1 MSESGF
7 FSFFGF
13 SSRSKVFGRL
23 GNIIDNSFYIILTTI
38 GTIALGFGGG
48 LVGNYKYDELMN
60 AAVTRSDQAWVI
72 ISYPL
77 IWMLIGA
84 VLVILGAIGTFKD
97 QKKLQERAD
106 SLESQ
111 VSIIPELN
119 DAINSAQETME
130 SYKSNLR
137 KMHSELVATHLKSA
151 YKSLYLTTSDR
162 ISIYYEHANDFYLL
176 ARYSKNP
183 VFAKPHR
190 LKFALNQGVIGKAWQ
205 NQRHVERDCPNSEDQ
220 PEPYLKYLSEKYGFK
235 PAQAM
240 NFAMKSCRY
249 VAVAIADADAHTGVI
264 VFESTASPF
273 FEGSEGR
280 LEENIYEFCRDYQ
293 SIHSKFLRDG
303 LELNREVHAANST
316 NASVEQDFL
325 NHFKEVTK

>member
-1 MSESGF
+1 MSDSGF
-7 FSFFGF
+7 FSLFGF
-13 SSRSKVFGRL
+13 SSRSKIFGRL
-23 GNIIDNSFYIILTTI
+23 GILIDNSFYIILTTI

-48 LVGNYKYDELMN
+48 LVGNYKYDELMK
-60 AAVTRSDQAWVI
+60 AAVTTADQAWVL

-77 IWMLIGA
+77 IWMLFGA
-84 VLVILGAIGTFKD
+84 VLVLLGAVGTYKD
-97 QKKLQERAD
+97 QKKLQEKAD
-106 SLESQ
+106 SFEAQ
-111 VSIIPELN
+111 VAVIPELN

-151 YKSLYLTTSDR
+151 YKSLDLTTSDR

-190 LKFALNQGVIGKAWQ
+190 QKFALNQGVIGKAWQ
-205 NQRHVERDCPNSEDQ
+205 NQKHVEKDCPNSEDQ
-220 PEPYLKYLSEKYGFK
+220 SAYLEYLGEKYGFK
-235 PAQAM
+235 PAQAL

-249 VAVAIADADAHTGVI
+249 VAVAIADADSHTGVI
-264 VFESTASPF
+264 VFESIASPF
-273 FEGSEGR
+273 FDGSDGQ

-303 LELNREVHAANST
+303 LELNREVNAANST
-316 NASVEQDFL
+316 NASVEKDFL